1 MIAAVKVRGD
11 IDSREK
17 VSRTLEDLKLT
28 SKNSCVVFN
37 DSESIRGMLGTVKDY
52 IAYGEIEDETL
63 EKLEERKGEDLG
75 NGDKVN
81 LSSPSGGF
89 KSTKKNQGQGGSLGK
104 HPDMDELVEK
114 MV

>member
-28 SKNSCVVFN
+28 SRNRCVVFE
-37 DSESIRGMLGTVKDY
+37 DSESVRGMLKMVKDY

-63 EKLEERKGEDLG
+63 EKLEDRKGEDLG
-75 NGDKVN
+75 SGDTVN

-89 KSTKKNQGQGGSLGK
+89 KSTKKNHGQGGSLG
-104 HPDMDELVEK
+104 HRPDMDELVEK